1 MNIQE
6 NNEDEMPK
14 LSIQQENEFKK
25 MKLKLE
31 HNAIFPDSSQMNLPP
46 EIEGMFLD
54 SIFNFEKAYKNSRKI
69 TVYEKLGAPK
79 FKNADE
85 LSDLKLDKALF
96 KITKLME
103 THNLV
108 LDVICD
114 YEQEERLI
122 YKFIT
127 EELFLHEI
135 EDYNIPGM
143 NTCFIYE
150 DFHPNHRYDL
160 ERTTEDFL
168 KMFFDKKSDFYD
180 QFHEKDASNHLEI
193 NNFRSLFNKFKIKNF
208 EFKKVSFNKKT
219 AKTTFEI
226 DFWAKI
232 EGSNSKI
239 NYSGKGSLS
248 FKFKNRFWYVDQ
260 VNLPIITNI

>member
-143 NTCFIYE
+143 NTRFIYE
-150 DFHPNHRYDL
+150 EFHPNHKYNL
-160 ERTTEDFL
+160 ELETEGFL
-168 KMFFDKKSDFYD
+168 KMFFDKKSDFYE
-180 QFHEKDASNHLEI
+180 QFHEKAATNHLEI
-193 NNFRSLFNKFKIKNF
+193 NNFRSIFSKFKIKFF
-208 EFKKVSFNKKT
+208 ELNKVTFNKKT
-219 AKTTFEI
+219 AKTTFVINFWGKI
-226 DFWAKI
+226 D
-232 EGSNSKI
+232 GSNEKI
-239 NYSGKGSLS
+239 TYSGKGSFT
-248 FKFKNRFWYVDQ
+248 FKFKYGFWYINEVK
-260 VNLPIITNI
+260 LPINT